1 MRLDKYLADILNLSR
16 TDVKKII
23 KQKKVSVN
31 EKISTNTNLI
41 IDEINDIIKVD
52 NVQMEYKKYIYLMLN
67 KPSGYLSAT
76 FDKNDHTVIEL
87 IPNNFKMKDLSIVG
101 RLDKDTEGLLLL
113 SNDGS
118 FIHNLTSPK
127 KHISKKYYVEYRG
140 ILKENACELVKEGI
154 NIDNEYTTLPGLL
167 EPINNNS
174 SYITIYEGKFHQV
187 KKMFECLNTKVTY
200 LKRVKIGNLEL
211 GNLKLGETK
220 ELTNEEL
227 EKIKG

>member
-16 TDVKKII
+16 TDAKKII

-31 EKISTNTNLI
+31 EEISTNTNLI
-41 IDEINDIIKVD
+41 IDEINDTIKVD
-52 NVQMEYKKYIYLMLN
+52 NIKVEYKKYIYLMLN
-67 KPSGYLSAT
+67 KPRGYLSAT
-76 FDKNDHTVIEL
+76 FDKSDHTVIEL

-127 KHISKKYYVEYRG
+127 KHISKKYYVEYSG
-140 ILKENACELVKEGI
+140 TLKENACELVKEGI

-174 SYITIYEGKFHQV
+174 AYITIYEGKFHQV
-187 KKMFECLNTKVTY
+187 KKMFEYLNAKVTY

-211 GNLKLGETK
+211 SNLKMGETK

-227 EKIKG
+227 EKLKG